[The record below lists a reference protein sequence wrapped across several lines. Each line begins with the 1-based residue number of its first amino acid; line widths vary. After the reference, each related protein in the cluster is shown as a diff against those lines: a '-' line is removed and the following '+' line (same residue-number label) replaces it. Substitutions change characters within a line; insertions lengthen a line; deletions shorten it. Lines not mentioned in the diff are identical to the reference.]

1 MWLAKMAWKNI
12 WRNRNRTI
20 VTMAAIFFA
29 TVLSILTQ
37 SLQDGVFDNL
47 IKNIVSFYTGYAQ
60 VHKQGYW
67 DEQILENSFEANT
80 ATEQIILR
88 TKNITGITPRL
99 ESFALASAA
108 DITKGC
114 MVTGIRPQQ
123 ENEITAL
130 QKKLVQ
136 GSYLHD
142 NDNALLVSQ
151 GLAERLKLSV
161 NDTLVLIGQ
170 GYHGSTAAGKYPIKG
185 IVKFGSPDLND
196 KTVFMPLSAAQD
208 FYSAYGMITSYIL
221 SLNDTRQLQPA
232 AVAVRKTLGP
242 AYEVMTWEE
251 IIPDI
256 KQHIKS
262 DTDSTKYIQGILYL
276 LICFGIFG
284 TLLMM
289 MAERKFEMGM
299 LVAIGMKKIKLILLL
314 LMESVLTVLAGCII
328 GIMVSIPLVHYLNKH
343 PLKMGGETAK
353 AYERFGFEA
362 IFPTSTDASNFINQ
376 GLIVLAIGLLLSLY
390 PVYKIIRLNP
400 VTAMKK

>member
-47 IKNIVSFYTGYAQ
+47 IKNVVSFYTGYAQ

-67 DEQILENSFEANT
+67 DEQILENSFEST
-80 ATEQIILR
+80 AVTEQIILR
-88 TKNITGITPRL
+88 TNNITGITPRL

-136 GSYLHD
+136 GAYLND

-151 GLAERLKLSV
+151 GLAARLKLSV

-221 SLNDTRQLQPA
+221 SLNDTRELQPA
-232 AVAVRKTLGP
+232 ATSVRTALGP

-314 LMESVLTVLAGCII
+314 LIESVLTVLAGCII
-328 GIMVSIPLVHYLNKH
+328 GIIVSIPLVHYLNKH
-343 PLKMGGETAK
+343 PIKMGGETAK

-376 GLIVLAIGLLLSLY
+376 GLMVLAIGLLLSLY

>member
-47 IKNIVSFYTGYAQ
+47 IKNVVSFYTGYAQ

-80 ATEQIILR
+80 VTEQKILR

-136 GSYLHD
+136 GAYLHD